1 MKNVVLV
8 VVAHSDDEV
17 ISMGGAIRKHI
28 EKGDTVVVIAMTNGV
43 GARDNFSEGDILDR
57 ERASKMASSILGYKW
72 GVSCDFSDNKMDTYA
87 LLEVVKSI
95 EVAKEKYKPDLVYT
109 HSAAD
114 LNIDHKIVAN
124 AVLTAFRP
132 HPGQICREI
141 RLFETASATDYGHP
155 SITGTFLPNLFIEIN
170 ETWKFKLKALEAYK
184 TEMREYPHSRSLL
197 AIENLAKI
205 RGNQVGLEM
214 AEAFQVIRKLV

>member
-1 MKNVVLV
+1 MKNVILV
-8 VVAHSDDEV
+8 VVEHSDDGV
-17 ISMGGAIRKHI
+17 ISMGGTIRKHI
-28 EKGDTVVVIAMTNGV
+28 EKGDSVIVIAMTNGV

-114 LNIDHKIVAN
+114 LNIDHKIVVN

-132 HPGQICREI
+132 HPDQICREI

-155 SITGTFLPNLFIEIN
+155 SVTGAFFPNLFIEIN

-205 RGNQVGLEM
+205 RGNQVGVEM
-214 AEAFQVIRKLV
+214 AEAFQVIRKLI